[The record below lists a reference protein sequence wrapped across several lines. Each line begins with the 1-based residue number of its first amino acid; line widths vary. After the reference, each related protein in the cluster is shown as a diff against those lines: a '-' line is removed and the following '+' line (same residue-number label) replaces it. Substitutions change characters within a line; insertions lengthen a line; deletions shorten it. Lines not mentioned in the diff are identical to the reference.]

1 MRLLDAFIKDVT
13 TKQVKYTEA
22 AERKCD
28 GICHVSDSLKEV
40 GTSLT
45 GNVTIDEP
53 LSPYYGGEI
62 FFSLLSPPCFTINN
76 NNNSAPYSRI
86 NSPLSTDDVA
96 CKKMKKG

>member
-62 FFSLLSPPCFTINN
+62 FFFSSFSPMLHHHQQQQCTLQ
-76 NNNSAPYSRI
+76 SDKQSVVYGR
-86 NSPLSTDDVA
+86 
-96 CKKMKKG
+96 CGMQKR